1 MILSFCIFLTNII
14 FLCRWENLTFVE
26 VRASTGLQ
34 LVLNIG
40 TLSVVF
46 RTLIALV
53 NGILGAVGSI
63 IDYVKA
69 YRLKCYLVL
78 ML

>member
-1 MILSFCIFLTNII
+1 MLDDVNKKTAYLTLRMILSFCIFLTNII
-14 FLCRWENLTFVE
+14 FLCRWENLTFVV

-46 RTLIALV
+46 
-53 NGILGAVGSI
+53 
-63 IDYVKA
+63 
-69 YRLKCYLVL
+69 
-78 ML
+78 